1 MRYTLLEFIKELNI
15 LSKTDKALDLITDN
29 FMNGINAVNK
39 VVKEKSGEDKERKYL
54 KKKGALNQIKIN
66 K

>member
-1 MRYTLLEFIKELNI
+1 
-15 LSKTDKALDLITDN
+15 
-29 FMNGINAVNK
+29 MNGINAVNK